1 MEGAVTYQRFTMT
14 TGDELWRRIEL
25 AQRRFAEVCS
35 EVPAEGRAWR
45 SEWTAREVAL
55 HVLSVVRRYA
65 RLEFREPSGLGAGKG
80 EIQQMNAEAMRAS
93 PNVSMQDVLTEIE
106 TEMGKVRALLPEDM
120 DLAEQLAFYAGAT
133 IDGAG
138 ALANLMGELAIHGH
152 DVALGAGRRHSIDHR
167 DAVLVINALVQVAPS
182 FVQPDSGCLRV
193 GLRVRG
199 GVPWMLDI
207 ADGKAVSRP
216 WAVGEPVD
224 AVVRGPART
233 LLFAFY
239 KRHSIA
245 ESIRRGMIVTG
256 GRRPW
261 KALSLP
267 SMIESV

>member
-1 MEGAVTYQRFTMT
+1 MYQRFTMT
-14 TGDELWRRIEL
+14 TGDELWDRIDA
-25 AQRRFAEVCS
+25 AQGRFVEICS
-35 EVPAEGRAWR
+35 TVPPEGQAWR
-45 SEWTAREVAL
+45 SEWTAREVAQ
-55 HVLSVVRRYA
+55 HVLSVARRYR
-65 RLEFREPSGLGAGKG
+65 RLEFQEPSGAGAGPG
-80 EIQQMNAEAMRAS
+80 EIPLMNAEAMR
-93 PNVSMQDVLTEIE
+93 PILHLSMQDVIAEIE
-106 TEMGKVRALLPEDM
+106 TEMATVRTVLPADM
-120 DLAEQLAFYAGAT
+120 NLSEQLAFYAGAT

-152 DVALGAGRRHSIDHR
+152 DVALGAGRRFSIDHR

-182 FVQPDSGCLRV
+182 FVQPDSGHLRV
-193 GLRVRG
+193 GLRIRG
-199 GVPWMLDI
+199 GVPWMLDV
-207 ADGKAVSRP
+207 ADGRALSRP

-233 LLFAFY
+233 LLFALY

-261 KALSLP
+261 KALSLQ